1 MPLEKSRL
9 RLQPL
14 SLLAPHPRAKRS
26 VSAMGPQPHG
36 AVRETRRDLVRLDK
50 LPSTRY
56 ISLIASPIDG
66 LNRKGCV
73 VQKPAGT
80 VTLSSAAGEA
90 LIAQVR
96 QSNLPPADA
105 GMVEQII
112 RMYFWLVFA
121 LQEAKLSVKRLRTL
135 LFGSSAQPQELSTS
149 GASATASEPRRPGAR
164 GEVPPPV
171 AEGPPGL
178 ETAAREAGCG
188 QSPGEGAPT
197 PKGGHRAGTGRLGT
211 DAYVGAERAQCRHEE
226 LAVGQR
232 CPVCGQGT
240 LYELPPG
247 VEIRIDGHGL
257 LSAMRYELQ
266 KLRCSACGQI
276 FTAPLPRE
284 AGEAKYRPRARAVL
298 VVGRYYLGLPFYRIE
313 DYQAMLG
320 VPMPDATQWDQIE
333 QVGDC
338 CYRVFEHLEF
348 LAAQGELIHQDDTS
362 VRIVTL
368 IKENQQIRAQA
379 AAQGLSRAKERTGM
393 FTTALVIRVGE
404 RLLCLY
410 YCGRSH
416 AGENLAA
423 LLAHREADQAPPIV
437 MSDALSRN
445 EVDEEGVIRCH
456 CLAHGRRQFS
466 DIAEVFPS
474 ECQVVLDA
482 LKQVFDH
489 DEEARD
495 QQMSP
500 PARLAYHQAYSQPLM
515 DELKDWLAKQVDDRL
530 VEPNSSLGQAIAYMQ
545 KHWATLTRFLSIPD
559 APLDNNVV
567 ERALKLFIRQRNN
580 SLFYKTEYSAYLA
593 SVLTSLIATCVYA
606 GVNAVEYLVAL
617 QEHRAEVFADPAAWL
632 PWTYAASR
640 ASP

>member
-135 LFGSSAQPQELSTS
+135 LFGSSAQLKGRPASEGEATSSEAPGQAAGEEEAAPVEEAAPRLETTGCEAGS
-149 GASATASEPRRPGAR
+149 GASESEAK
-164 GEVPPPV
+164 
-171 AEGPPGL
+171 
-178 ETAAREAGCG
+178 
-188 QSPGEGAPT
+188 
-197 PKGGHRAGTGRLGT
+197 PKPQGGHRAGTGRLGADT
-211 DAYVGAERAQCRHEE
+211 YVGAERTECRHEA

-247 VEIRIDGHGL
+247 VEIRLDGQAL
-257 LSAMRYELQ
+257 LSALRYELQ

-276 FTAPLPRE
+276 FTASLPHE
-284 AGEAKYRPRARAVL
+284 AGEEKYSPRARAVL
-298 VVGRYYLGLPFYRIE
+298 VVGRYYLGLPLYRVE
-313 DYQAMLG
+313 SYQAMLG
-320 VPMPDATQWDQIE
+320 VPIPDATQWDQIE
-333 QVGDC
+333 KVGDC
-338 CYRVFEHLEF
+338 CYVVFELLET

-379 AAQGLSRAKERTGM
+379 AAQGFSRPKERTGM
-393 FTTALVIRVGE
+393 FTTALVVKRGE
-404 RLLCLY
+404 RLICLY
-410 YCGRSH
+410 YSGRAH

-423 LLAHREADQAPPIV
+423 LLEKREADQKPPLV
-437 MSDALSRN
+437 MSDALARN
-445 EVDEEGVIRCH
+445 EVEEGLVIRGH

-466 DIAEVFPS
+466 DIEEVFPS
-474 ECQVVLDA
+474 ACRVVIDSFNQA
-482 LKQVFDH
+482 AAT
-489 DEEARD
+489 EIYT
-495 QQMSP
+495 
-500 PARLAYHQAYSQPLM
+500 LAQHKPL
-515 DELKDWLAKQVDDRL
+515 R
-530 VEPNSSLGQAIAYMQ
+530 
-545 KHWATLTRFLSIPD
+545 
-559 APLDNNVV
+559 
-567 ERALKLFIRQRNN
+567 
-580 SLFYKTEYSAYLA
+580 
-593 SVLTSLIATCVYA
+593 
-606 GVNAVEYLVAL
+606 
-617 QEHRAEVFADPAAWL
+617 
-632 PWTYAASR
+632 
-640 ASP
+640 